1 MNKILAAAI
10 AAAIIAPASAMAA
23 DAKSAPSV
31 KIGGYIQS
39 DYRSGQNGATGAD
52 QQEFNMRR
60 ARVGISGKVND
71 LIGYGVVLQG
81 DNTNNT
87 VFRDMFATLNFNPL
101 AKVTV
106 GQFKYEFDLE
116 GRESSADRPFMDRTT
131 ATNIVAGGA
140 SGDFR
145 DKGVQLSGAMDMG
158 GMGAGYAVGV
168 WNGSGGTTTGLNP
181 QDNNNALMYTAN
193 LFVSPMAGTKLN
205 AGYMNNNGFATTG
218 AGFDYTAWTLG
229 AAYDVG
235 PMFARAEYYNGK
247 RENIAGLV
255 ANEDVKGWYVM
266 AGYSVLPD
274 VDLMARYQTVEDEAW
289 GTTANQLSSVDLGAK
304 YYFTRKGKR
313 SGTNIAVN
321 YMIRDADANVGADAP
336 DGSTRASANTIR
348 TLNDGRGSVLTTGAG
363 VDNVL
368 AARLQVAF

>member
-31 KIGGYIQS
+31 KVNGYIQS
-39 DYRSGQNGATGAD
+39 DYRSGQTATAD

-60 ARVGISGKVND
+60 ARVGISGKVNE

-87 VFRDMFATLNFNPL
+87 IFRDMFATLNFNPL

-116 GRESSADRPFMDRTT
+116 GRESSADRPFMDRATV
-131 ATNIVAGGA
+131 TNIVAGGT

-168 WNGSGGTTTGLNP
+168 WNGNGGTTTSNP

-193 LFVSPMAGTKLN
+193 LFVSPMAGTKIN
-205 AGYMNNNGFATTG
+205 AGYMNNNG
-218 AGFDYTAWTLG
+218 YTAGSVASDYRAWTVG

-235 PMFARAEYYNGK
+235 PLFARAEYYNGK
-247 RENIAGLV
+247 RENMAGV
-255 ANEDVKGWYVM
+255 VPTEDVKGWYLM

-313 SGTNIAVN
+313 GGTNIAVN
-321 YMIRDADANVGADAP
+321 YMIRDADGNVGVDAAG
-336 DGSTRASANTIR
+336 GSTLASTNTIR
-348 TLNDGRGSVLTTGAG
+348 SLNDGRGSGVTGGA